1 MFLPTIYFRFG
12 PYFIEKGLSVREQNH
27 LDGYEDDFD
36 SEEYDTKIERDSFK
50 HLIYFLYFF
59 SVGFLF
65 GVVLCVAG
73 VCGLLL
79 GSGLSIWLRKRI
91 AWIDPIICGI
101 GLLVSSPLIFVA
113 LYITDQSVKMAFI
126 SMFFGQVFLNMNWA

>member
-1 MFLPTIYFRFG
+1 METIY
-12 PYFIEKGLSVREQNH
+12 LSFHEREENQ
-27 LDGYEDDFD
+27 
-36 SEEYDTKIERDSFK
+36 
-50 HLIYFLYFF
+50 FF

-79 GSGLSIWLRKRI
+79 GSGLSIWLRKKV
-91 AWIDPIICGI
+91 AWVDPVICGI
-101 GLLVSSPLIFVA
+101 GLFVSSPLIFVA
-113 LYITDQSVKMAFI
+113 LYITDKSVKMAFI